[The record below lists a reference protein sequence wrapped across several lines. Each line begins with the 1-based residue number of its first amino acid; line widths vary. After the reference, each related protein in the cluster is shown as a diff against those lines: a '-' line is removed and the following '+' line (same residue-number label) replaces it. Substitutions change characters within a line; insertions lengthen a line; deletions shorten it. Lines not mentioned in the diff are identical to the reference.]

1 MFKIIITHFIT
12 PYRLPRRKAISTI
25 IAGPAV
31 ITRNKETNCS
41 KVVGLKNILNSP
53 MIKSVVSLK
62 LLRRNSEIL
71 DTYIVYSNTSYLI

>member
-1 MFKIIITHFIT
+1 MK
-12 PYRLPRRKAISTI
+12 PYILPRRKDINTI

-53 MIKSVVSLK
+53 MIKSFVFLK
-62 LLRRNSEIL
+62 LRIRNSEIL
-71 DTYIVYSNTSYLI
+71 DTYIVYSNTSYVI

>member
-1 MFKIIITHFIT
+1 MK
-12 PYRLPRRKAISTI
+12 PYRLPRRKAINTI

-53 MIKSVVSLK
+53 MIKSFVFLK
-62 LLRRNSEIL
+62 LRIRNSEIL
-71 DTYIVYSNTSYLI
+71 DTYIVYSNTSYVI

>member
-1 MFKIIITHFIT
+1 MK
-12 PYRLPRRKAISTI
+12 PYRLPRRRAISTM